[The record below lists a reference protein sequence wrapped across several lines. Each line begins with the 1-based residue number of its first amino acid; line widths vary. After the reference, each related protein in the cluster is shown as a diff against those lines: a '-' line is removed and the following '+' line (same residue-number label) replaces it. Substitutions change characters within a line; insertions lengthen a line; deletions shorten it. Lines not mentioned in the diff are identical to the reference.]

1 MTLVEPVKGCSVPE
15 GDDVK
20 IRRVIDSMRSG
31 LWFVPVVCVV
41 AGGLLSMGS
50 IAIDRDADYQLIP
63 ESISGGPDAA
73 LAILST
79 IALSMVTLTVLVL
92 TITMV
97 VVQLAMGQF
106 SPRIVQTFLQDKP
119 SQFAIGLFVATFAHS
134 MLAMR
139 EVHFDDPVR
148 VPGLAIVVAYSL
160 VVVSIVVLVLYV
172 DHIGRALRVSSLLE
186 LVGQRTRE
194 LMDEEHPVDQE
205 PPEDPFVVAS
215 NRSGVLNR
223 IAHDRIVAVASEHG
237 CTVVMTAGI
246 GEFVPA
252 GSPLFRLS
260 EPLADQLARP
270 LRGCVLLGLERTL
283 DRDMAYGFRL
293 LVDMAERS
301 IAESPL
307 LDPTTAVQAI
317 DRLHDCLRQ
326 LSGRPIPTG
335 DHRDDDG
342 VVRLHVPTLAWDDY
356 VHLAFD
362 ELVLAGRASPT
373 VHRHLDAAL
382 VDLCTIAP
390 LDRREVLVGVAA
402 TLARSSA
409 VNDDVLGPSKVGS

>member
-1 MTLVEPVKGCSVPE
+1 MR
-15 GDDVK
+15 
-20 IRRVIDSMRSG
+20 IRRIADSVQSG

-41 AGGLLSMGS
+41 AGGLVSLGS
-50 IAIDRDADYQLIP
+50 IAIDRNADYHLVP

-73 LAILST
+73 LAILSA

-139 EVHFDDPVR
+139 EVHFGDPVR

-172 DHIGRALRVSSLLE
+172 DHIGRSLRVSSLLE
-186 LVGQRTRE
+186 LVGQRTRV
-194 LMDEEHPVDQE
+194 LMDDLHPADRDPV
-205 PPEDPFVVAS
+205 EDRFVVTS
-215 NRSGVLNR
+215 DRSGVVNR
-223 IAHDRIVAVASEHG
+223 IDHDRIVAAAAARS
-237 CTVVMTAGI
+237 CDVVMTAGI
-246 GEFVPA
+246 GEFVPSGA
-252 GSPLFRLS
+252 PLFGLS
-260 EPLADQLARP
+260 QPVGHELERV
-270 LRGCVLLGLERTL
+270 LRSSVLLGLERTL
-283 DRDMAYGFRL
+283 DRDMGYGFRL

-326 LSGRPIPTG
+326 LACRPFPTG
-335 DHRDDDG
+335 EHRDDDG
-342 VVRLHVPTLAWDDY
+342 VVRLVVPTLDWDGY

-362 ELVLAGRASPT
+362 ELVLAGSSSPT
-373 VHRHLDAAL
+373 VRRHLDAAITDLRAVAPVGRRTVL
-382 VDLCTIAP
+382 VEVAAA
-390 LDRREVLVGVAA
+390 LDRSSVGDID
-402 TLARSSA
+402 LR
-409 VNDDVLGPSKVGS
+409 PSKVRR

>member
-1 MTLVEPVKGCSVPE
+1 
-15 GDDVK
+15 
-20 IRRVIDSMRSG
+20 
-31 LWFVPVVCVV
+31 
-41 AGGLLSMGS
+41 
-50 IAIDRDADYQLIP
+50 
-63 ESISGGPDAA
+63 
-73 LAILST
+73 
-79 IALSMVTLTVLVL
+79 MVTLTVLVL

-172 DHIGRALRVSSLLE
+172 DHIGRSLRVSSLLE

-194 LMDEEHPVDQE
+194 LMDDVHPTDGE
-205 PPEDPFVVAS
+205 PVEDRYVVAS
-215 NRSGVLNR
+215 DRSGVVNR
-223 IAHDRIVAVASEHG
+223 IDHDRIVVVATERSCE
-237 CTVVMTAGI
+237 VVMTAGI
-246 GEFVPA
+246 GEFVPLGA
-252 GSPLFRLS
+252 PLFRLS
-260 EPLADQLARP
+260 HPVADQLAGP
-270 LRGCVLLGLERTL
+270 LRSSVLLGLERTL

-326 LSGRPIPTG
+326 LATRPFPSGE
-335 DHRDDDG
+335 HRDDDG
-342 VVRLHVPTLAWDDY
+342 VVRLSVPTLHWDDY

-362 ELVLAGRASPT
+362 EIILAGSASPT
-373 VHRHLDAAL
+373 VRRHLEAAL
-382 VDLCTIAP
+382 IDIGSIAP
-390 LDRREVLVGVAA
+390 PDRRQVLAAVASTLDRSRAFGDLDLRASGV
-402 TLARSSA
+402 RR
-409 VNDDVLGPSKVGS
+409 